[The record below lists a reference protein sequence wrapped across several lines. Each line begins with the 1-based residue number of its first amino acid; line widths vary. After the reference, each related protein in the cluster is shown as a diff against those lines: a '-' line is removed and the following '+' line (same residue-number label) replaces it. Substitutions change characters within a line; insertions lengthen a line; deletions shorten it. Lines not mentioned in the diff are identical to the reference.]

1 MLPVWHDHTHVSL
14 QLSHA
19 RARISKIEF
28 ALHNWA
34 TFAYY
39 QLCHLVI
46 RSIASQTS
54 PPCSW
59 AFAWTSRKQTTH
71 LCLSFCRDCIKMVYG
86 ERQYTFPYCTAL
98 HGILCMDYGTQRIDT
113 DRWWFTLVTGWLAPN
128 LKSWQKKLLKR
139 NILRASM
146 WFVCTNHL
154 IV

>member
-46 RSIASQTS
+46 VQLLLRLPLLVVEHSHEHQGN
-54 PPCSW
+54 
-59 AFAWTSRKQTTH
+59 KQLT
-71 LCLSFCRDCIKMVYG
+71 CACDCIKMVYG